1 MVGKVALDRRR
12 RNAPKRILMMD
23 PTHHWTA
30 MTLSFVMHYLHKGPI
45 NFFSSI
51 PHCLKNNYYFI
62 FLFLIFFRNII
73 YYCFFIIPHKL
84 LYFKSTEKLI
94 STCFFFWKRCSTA
107 YSLSISGS
115 RFTSAEPPSFS
126 FFSFDICSYLI
137 ISISFNILK
146 APRILFGPRIF
157 SEPSRNHSSIS
168 VVWSS
173 YGSKKFTRR
182 HAVAFI

>member
-12 RNAPKRILMMD
+12 RNDQKRILMMD

-30 MTLSFVMHYLHKGPI
+30 MTFSFVMHYLQKGPI
-45 NFFSSI
+45 DFFSSI
-51 PHCLKNNYYFI
+51 PHCLKNIFFFCFYFI
-62 FLFLIFFRNII
+62 FGNII
-73 YYCFFIIPHKL
+73 YYCFL
-84 LYFKSTEKLI
+84 LYRINFYTLRSTEKLI
-94 STCFFFWKRCSTA
+94 STCFFLKKVFHGLLLA
-107 YSLSISGS
+107 ISGS
-115 RFTSAEPPSFS
+115 RFTSAEPPSVS

-137 ISISFNILK
+137 ISISFYMLK

-157 SEPSRNHSSIS
+157 SEPSRNHSSIW

-182 HAVAFI
+182 HAAAFI